1 MDLLCLP
8 QISPYSLFSAPQ
20 PKQSSRTSV
29 TPCSPLLQTRQ
40 RLPHSLIVK
49 PKVLDMMLNSLT
61 PSLSALT
68 SHYLAPSPSVP
79 ATPTS
84 LPFPNLASRQFPVCL
99 SCFLC
104 RENPFHQD
112 PHMADSL
119 PMSDLI
125 SVTHSPA
132 WSWGP
137 DTAPEPNASRLL
149 RMGSQE
155 APSQSWPHPGL
166 ADEVTLLGSPLA
178 PG

>member
-125 SVTHSPA
+125 SVTQPCLELGPRHGPGAQRIPSP
-132 WSWGP
+132 
-137 DTAPEPNASRLL
+137 
-149 RMGSQE
+149 
-155 APSQSWPHPGL
+155 PHGVP
-166 ADEVTLLGSPLA
+166 GSPVSELA
-178 PG
+178 TPWPRR